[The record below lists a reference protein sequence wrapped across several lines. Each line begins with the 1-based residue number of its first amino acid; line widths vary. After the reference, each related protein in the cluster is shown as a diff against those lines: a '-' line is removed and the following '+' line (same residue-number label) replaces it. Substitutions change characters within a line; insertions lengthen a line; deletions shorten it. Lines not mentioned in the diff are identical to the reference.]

1 MSLAKLNRNTR
12 FVTIRSETGAIA
24 VDGTIPPTTVVDA
37 DRFDPD
43 GSDEVVFYWDAG
55 TSPAGTLD
63 FELYVLDVATSDKW
77 VKAAGTTG
85 VAPAELATLKCKGA
99 SQCHLVVSGAS
110 GSNGSDLTVRAYAWH
125 PGA

>member
-1 MSLAKLNRNTR
+1 MQKLNRNTR
-12 FVTIRSETGAIA
+12 FITIRSETGAIA
-24 VDGTIPPTTVVDA
+24 ADATVPPTSVVEA

-63 FELYVLDVATSDKW
+63 FQLYVLDGIVGVNKWILATAVA
-77 VKAAGTTG
+77 G
-85 VAPAELATLKCKGA
+85 VAPNALSTLKCKGA

-110 GSNGSDLTVRAYAWH
+110 GGNGDALIIRAHAWH